1 MKKNKFKTLAL
12 TSLSL
17 VPIIALNLSTS
28 CSNNKN
34 NSSNGQIATEQTKK
48 PNSILKDNIVTKLDN
63 GSSLVSTIDIH
74 NLNLNLK
81 LNQSYH
87 QKNIRIYFGQ
97 KAVELF
103 DLTNTNF
110 TEKSNYKFLEDSNY
124 KYSNE
129 EKYIELK
136 ANDLSYAIKVEIFEE
151 NKTPQQ
157 VLININFEF
166 INNDSEIEF
175 LKLQEGGIILNDV
188 KVNAYAKLISDLNL
202 IYKDM
207 DFSTLTNQNIKEKLL
222 TYKDDKN
229 NNIYKDINLTINE
242 SSNSYNNELIF
253 NIAGK
258 FKTFIITPIKI
269 EIKNIFSYNLPKNKI
284 YKLNSNLELKDKFII
299 DLKNESDIKLLT
311 PNQIINYI
319 KPFVIVDVKSND
331 EILNIDPSK
340 FKSIKIEFENNLNIK
355 KISGS
360 FEITLYKNNSW
371 QKEELQITFVDKST
385 IHFAFD
391 YSLKYFSDQEILDT
405 LVNNFV
411 VVNNDVIKNTFASKL
426 HSDFSN
432 NINRLPLSFDK
443 EKIDLI
449 ASKYFNNNKTFIF
462 EYISENSLVDDING
476 ILEFSYSVAN
486 ENNEYVKSNK
496 TNTLTNLLKFNDFY
510 KDKMEKIEN
519 NSSQIKEKY
528 TKNIINDISKNKN
541 ILSQINSLKDGK
553 SLILENFD
561 NTYLDFIKRN
571 SNLTPNNINSLVDN
585 VSLKILSVNI
595 NNYSWNIDTS
605 IFDNA
610 FKLENIIIDLSDNK
624 QTITKDYNGFSYS
637 LKFKYIL
644 NISNNEIVF
653 NGEFYTK
660 ILSFSK

>member
-74 NLNLNLK
+74 NLNLDLK

-97 KAVELF
+97 EAVELF

-311 PNQIINYI
+311 PSQTINYI

-360 FEITLYKNNSW
+360 FEITLYKNKSW

-561 NTYLDFIKRN
+561 NTYLNFIKRN

-660 ILSFSK
+660 TLSFSK

>member
-74 NLNLNLK
+74 NLNLDLK

-97 KAVELF
+97 EAVELF

-311 PNQIINYI
+311 PSQTINYI

-355 KISGS
+355 KNFRFI
-360 FEITLYKNNSW
+360 W
-371 QKEELQITFVDKST
+371 
-385 IHFAFD
+385 
-391 YSLKYFSDQEILDT
+391 
-405 LVNNFV
+405 NNF
-411 VVNNDVIKNTFASKL
+411 I
-426 HSDFSN
+426 
-432 NINRLPLSFDK
+432 
-443 EKIDLI
+443 
-449 ASKYFNNNKTFIF
+449 
-462 EYISENSLVDDING
+462 
-476 ILEFSYSVAN
+476 
-486 ENNEYVKSNK
+486 
-496 TNTLTNLLKFNDFY
+496 
-510 KDKMEKIEN
+510 
-519 NSSQIKEKY
+519 
-528 TKNIINDISKNKN
+528 
-541 ILSQINSLKDGK
+541 
-553 SLILENFD
+553 
-561 NTYLDFIKRN
+561 
-571 SNLTPNNINSLVDN
+571 
-585 VSLKILSVNI
+585 
-595 NNYSWNIDTS
+595 
-605 IFDNA
+605 
-610 FKLENIIIDLSDNK
+610 
-624 QTITKDYNGFSYS
+624 
-637 LKFKYIL
+637 
-644 NISNNEIVF
+644 
-653 NGEFYTK
+653 
-660 ILSFSK
+660 